1 MTQEDSFASL
11 SGGRVV
17 RIAVHPDLQ
26 HMGYGSRAIEML
38 SRYYSGDLADGLKK
52 GAKKKQGGATSANSA
67 NSSAET
73 LLTEQIA
80 PRSHLPPLLLSLT
93 QRPAE
98 SLQWLGTSFG
108 LTEALHGF
116 WHKCGFVP
124 VNVRQAR
131 RAVVMPSAPLVCRG
145 VAGISPV
152 TPLHGVP
159 CHADGDGPSCCCAH
173 R

>member
-52 GAKKKQGGATSANSA
+52 GAKKKKDGATSANSA

-124 VNVRQAR
+124 MYVRQAR
-131 RAVVMPSAPLVCRG
+131 RAVVMPSALLVCCG
-145 VAGISPV
+145 VAGISPA
-152 TPLHGVP
+152 TPLRGAP
-159 CHADGDGPSCCCAH
+159 GYADGGGPS
-173 R
+173 